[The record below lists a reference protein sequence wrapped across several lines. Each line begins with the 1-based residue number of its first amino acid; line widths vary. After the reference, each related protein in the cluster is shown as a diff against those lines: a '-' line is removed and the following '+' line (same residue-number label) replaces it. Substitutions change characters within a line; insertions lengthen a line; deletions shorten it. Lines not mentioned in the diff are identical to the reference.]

1 MPQNRMHIRRG
12 NLTEIDALY
21 CDVLVALQFL
31 LLLDSFV
38 SFFAWG
44 LCLFDTTQQAL
55 FLTCLH

>member
-1 MPQNRMHIRRG
+1 MPQNRMHIRCG

-38 SFFAWG
+38 SFFPWG

-55 FLTCLH
+55 FLACLQ